1 MNDTTDKIDCFARI
15 DEKTCNALNE
25 KKCKN
30 CSFYKPS
37 CEVSNYSRFLAMG
50 KKELKKVKKEVVINE
65 KN

>member
-1 MNDTTDKIDCFARI
+1 MDAPTDRIDCFARI

-37 CEVSNYSRFLAMG
+37 CEVSNYSRFLAAG
-50 KKELKKVKKEVVINE
+50 KKELKKTKKEVVTNE
-65 KN
+65 

>member
-37 CEVSNYSRFLAMG
+37 CEVSNYSRFLAMV